1 MVCLKRKGLLRFFI
15 YLSLLVLCPV
25 SWASGIWEINFFG
38 QQQTGGIF
46 IANPRAH
53 CASQL
58 DGKFLGYLDS
68 QGYYT
73 NDPSRIRGG
82 RCEYRDPGYFIPFYV
97 GYAKQFDCLPDL
109 ETGICV
115 AQSNNGVPP
124 DQAKVCS
131 PMPSGMPPVMVGN
144 PVNLTTGNKVQREV
158 DYASQGLIFS
168 RFYNSSD
175 GRWRHSYSDRLLIS
189 SWFMTLVR
197 SDGRETYFRVNSGL
211 VESPKE
217 ELGFVSKL
225 DNGWVYY
232 DPIGMRYYFNEYGTL
247 VRKETYGGYE
257 ALSRESGLT
266 TMTNEKGNSLFF
278 AENDLGQPTRV
289 GADGVEILYSY
300 NADNQLSGVTT
311 LRGGHSS
318 SISYFYEDE
327 RNPKLLTG
335 ITDERGVRYATWS
348 YDELGR
354 ATSSE
359 HANGT
364 DRVEIA
370 YNDDGSSTVTN
381 ELGKKATY
389 RFQTI
394 QGIKRITAIKGEP
407 SPNCPNSNSTFTYDD
422 RGLLKTKT
430 DNKGI
435 VTTYDY
441 NERGLEVSRTEASG
455 TAQARTV
462 TTEWHP
468 SLYLPL
474 AVTEPDRITRYRYDD
489 QGRQLSR
496 TVENR

>member
-1 MVCLKRKGLLRFFI
+1 MLEERKSKWQIFI
-15 YLSLLVLCPV
+15 FLATLMGCSASL
-25 SWASGIWEINFFG
+25 ASGIWEINFFG
-38 QQQTGGIF
+38 QQQTGGTF
-46 IANPRAH
+46 ISNPRAH

-68 QGYYT
+68 QGHYT
-73 NDPSRIRGG
+73 NDPSKIRGG

-115 AQSNNGVPP
+115 AQSNNGAPP
-124 DQAKVCS
+124 DQAKMCS
-131 PMPSGMPPVMVGN
+131 RMPSGMPPVMVGN
-144 PVNLTTGNKVQREV
+144 PVNLTTGNKFQREV
-158 DYASQGLIFS
+158 DYASHELMFS

-175 GRWRHSYSDRLLIS
+175 GRWRHSYSARLLVS

-197 SDGRETYFRVNSGL
+197 SDGRETYFRVNNGV

-232 DPIGMRYYFNEYGTL
+232 DPIGIRYYFNQYGTL

-257 ALSRESGLT
+257 ALIRESGLT
-266 TMTNEKGNSLFF
+266 TVANEKGNSLFF

-289 GADGVEILYSY
+289 GTDDVEILYSY

-311 LRGGHSS
+311 LRGSHSS
-318 SISYFYEDE
+318 SVSYFYEDD

-354 ATSSE
+354 ALSSE
-359 HANGT
+359 HADGA
-364 DRVEIA
+364 DRVEVS
-370 YNDDGSSTVTN
+370 YNDDSSSTVTN
-381 ELGKKATY
+381 ELGKKTTY

-394 QGIKRITAIKGEP
+394 QGIKRITAIEGEP
-407 SPNCPNSNSTFTYDD
+407 SPNCPSSNSTFTYDD

-435 VTTYDY
+435 VTTYVY
-441 NERGLEVSRTEASG
+441 NDRGLEITRTEASG
-455 TAQARTV
+455 SVQARTV

-474 AVTEPDRITRYRYDD
+474 AVTESDRITRYQYDD
-489 QGRQLSR
+489 QGRQLSQ